1 MNENKKDFPCVH
13 GRASWRDCPHC
24 LGINNQED
32 VKVPETLE
40 ISVTDSVSGK
50 DLGPGQKK

>member
-1 MNENKKDFPCVH
+1 MNENIKDMPCVH
-13 GRASWRDCPHC
+13 GRANWKNCPHC
-24 LGINNQED
+24 LGINNQEE

-40 ISVTDSVSGK
+40 INVIDSIEGK